1 MSRIRIGSFGTA
13 LTLALMLSGAAHA
26 AQTSAPQANAPK
38 AAPVA
43 AKKPAATPEMTSTGT
58 IASIDAT
65 HVTINH
71 QVKGKDESTTF
82 VLTPDTKR
90 DTTLAAGTHVAIRY
104 HKQNNDLV
112 ASSVHAQTTS
122 AKAGT
127 SKAKTGAK
135 KG

>member
-1 MSRIRIGSFGTA
+1 MSKIRIGSFAT
-13 LTLALMLSGAAHA
+13 TLALALILGGAAHA
-26 AQTSAPQANAPK
+26 QTGAPQTSAPKTAPTAPK
-38 AAPVA
+38 KTA
-43 AKKPAATPEMTSTGT
+43 AATEMTSNGT

-82 VLTPDTKR
+82 VLNGDTKR
-90 DTTLAAGTHVAIRY
+90 DATLAAGAHVSIRY

-112 ASSVHAQTTS
+112 ASSVHAQT
-122 AKAGT
+122 AKAGA
-127 SKAKTGAK
+127 SKAKTGAQ